1 MKVISA
7 LIHDEA
13 FRAVFLIVIGFLLAQ
28 LNSYFLQRGERKKAV
43 SLALSELLEVRNQF
57 VGLELTME
65 QVVNLAGSI
74 PEHVKA
80 QFRVTLDSFFPKWEE
95 QHSRYDQSVTTLAAL
110 DPLLAYELRSKD
122 FIRPILMT
130 LHSIMSQDPQAAA
143 LIGPT
148 LKEKLLGKIEPTLN
162 KSILK
167 LAWGKSLLCWY
178 RTNRLLRKSGVPD
191 DAREFVTAI
200 KDILEAQQ
208 KAAAAQVEAQ
218 KAGQPI

>member
-143 LIGPT
+143 L
-148 LKEKLLGKIEPTLN
+148 
-162 KSILK
+162 
-167 LAWGKSLLCWY
+167 
-178 RTNRLLRKSGVPD
+178 
-191 DAREFVTAI
+191 
-200 KDILEAQQ
+200 
-208 KAAAAQVEAQ
+208 
-218 KAGQPI
+218 